1 MRTTIGFIAFMITFF
16 LFPAYGQEPKV
27 KQLIQEGITLH
38 DQGEYKKAIEKY
50 NKALELQPNYV
61 QATYEMALSYLA
73 MRDFEN
79 ASKYSTEVINANDK
93 QLSPGAYAVK
103 SEALVETGKIDE
115 ALALLYEG
123 LSKFGDE
130 YLLHFNMAVNYYKK
144 GDRDK
149 TLEHVK
155 KAIDVDKSNSGAFL
169 LYAYALNDKGLWVQS
184 ILSMQMFLLLEPD
197 SKRSKNAF
205 EEMLQTMRLKKTGK
219 PVERSFIQQ
228 QMMRSGAA
236 TSLLSEEI
244 PPLSIEDGLNR
255 NLVYQAITTTLDSL
269 RATPV
274 EENEYMQFKTVNR
287 SIMKVLQK
295 ESLGT
300 SREGVFWT
308 FYVPFF
314 SHIEQSNFYD
324 TFCRYISVSYYPESL
339 EWWQK
344 NPEAA
349 ENFVIWFEKGDNI

>member
-1 MRTTIGFIAFMITFF
+1 MRTAIGCIAFMITFF
-16 LFPAYGQEPKV
+16 VFPGYGQEAKV
-27 KQLIQEGITLH
+27 KQLIEEGVTLH
-38 DQGEYKKAIEKY
+38 DQGAYEQAIEKY
-50 NKALELQPNYV
+50 HDALKLQPDCV
-61 QATYEMALSYLA
+61 QATYEIALSYLA
-73 MRDFEN
+73 MKDFEN
-79 ASKYSTEVINANDK
+79 ALKFSSEVINTNDK

-103 SEALVETGKIDE
+103 SEALVETGKVDE

-130 YLLHFNMAVNYYKK
+130 YLLHYNMAVNYYKK
-144 GDRDK
+144 EDVDK
-149 TLEHVK
+149 TLEHVR
-155 KAIDVDKSNSGAFL
+155 KAIDLDKSQSGAFL

-205 EEMLQTMRLKKTGK
+205 EEMLQTMRIKKTGK

-228 QMMRSGAA
+228 QMMRNGAG
-236 TSLLSEEI
+236 TMLHPEEV

-255 NLVYQAITTTLDSL
+255 NLVYHAITTTLDSL
-269 RATPV
+269 RTTPA
-274 EENEYMQFKTVNR
+274 EEDEFMEFKTVNR

-300 SREGVFWT
+300 PREGIFWT

-339 EWWQK
+339 EWWQQ
-344 NPEAA
+344 NPKAA
-349 ENFVIWFEKGDNI
+349 ENFVTWFEKGDNI